1 MPELPEVETIVR
13 GLRKQLIGLE
23 FSESEVL
30 LAKCVHGAEDSFCS
44 SLRGRKI
51 LSLSRR
57 GKNIIFHLSGGA
69 ALVIH
74 LRMTGQ
80 LHIVPRHQPPDKHT
94 HAVFFYKKYP
104 YQLRFNDSRQF
115 GRILLEEKGKGEG
128 IPSLKKLGPEPL
140 EISGREFVRR
150 VQATRRM
157 IKPLLLD
164 QHFLAGVG
172 NIYADESL
180 HQARIHPRRNSATLS
195 NQALLALYRTLR
207 RILRAAIR
215 SGGTSVR
222 SYVDSAGSP
231 GRFQNFLR
239 VYQREGEPCRQ
250 CGANL
255 VREPVGG
262 RSSFFCPRCQPAPR
276 MRKSRHR
283 PNQKA
288 FTTERTEAT
297 ER

>member
-13 GLRKQLIGLE
+13 GLRKQLVGLE
-23 FSESEVL
+23 FSKSEVR

-51 LSLSRR
+51 LSFSRR
-57 GKNIIFHLSGGA
+57 GKNIIFHLSGRA
-69 ALVIH
+69 ALIIH

-80 LHIVPRHQPPDKHT
+80 LHIVPRHQTPDKHT
-94 HAVFFYKKYP
+94 HAVFFFKKYP
-104 YQLRFNDSRQF
+104 YQLRFNDARQF
-115 GRILLEEKGKGEG
+115 GRILLEEKGEGEE

-140 EISGREFVRR
+140 EVSGREFVRR
-150 VQATRRM
+150 VQSKRQM

-195 NQALLALYRTLR
+195 GQSLLRLYGALR

-222 SYVDSAGSP
+222 SYVDSTGAP
-231 GRFQNFLR
+231 GRFQNFLH
-239 VYQREGEPCRQ
+239 VYQREGEHCWQ
-250 CGANL
+250 CGATI

-262 RSSFFCPRCQPAPR
+262 RSSFFCPHCQPAPR
-276 MRKSRHR
+276 IK
-283 PNQKA
+283 K
-288 FTTERTEAT
+288 
-297 ER
+297 

>member
-13 GLRKQLIGLE
+13 GLRKQLVGLE
-23 FSESEVL
+23 FSESEVR
-30 LAKCVHGAEDSFCS
+30 LAKCIRGEKDSFCA

-51 LSLSRR
+51 LFFSRR

-80 LHIVPRHQPPDKHT
+80 LHMVPRRQAPNPHT
-94 HAVFFYKKYP
+94 HALFSFRKHP
-104 YQLRFNDSRQF
+104 CQLRFNDSRQF
-115 GRILLEEKGKGEG
+115 GRIILEEKGKGGE
-128 IPSLKKLGPEPL
+128 IPSLSRLGPEPL
-140 EISGREFVRR
+140 EIPEREFLRR
-150 VQATRRM
+150 IQSKKRM

-180 HQARIHPRRNSATLS
+180 HRARIHPRQNSATLS
-195 NQALLALYRTLR
+195 DQALLRLHRTLR
-207 RILRAAIR
+207 RILQAAIR

-222 SYVDSAGSP
+222 SYVDSTGAP

-239 VYQREGEPCRQ
+239 IYQREGKPCRQ
-250 CGANL
+250 CGAPI
-255 VREPVGG
+255 VRELVGG
-262 RSSFFCPRCQPAPR
+262 RSSFFCPRCQPAPQ
-276 MRKSRHR
+276 MK
-283 PNQKA
+283 K
-288 FTTERTEAT
+288 
-297 ER
+297 